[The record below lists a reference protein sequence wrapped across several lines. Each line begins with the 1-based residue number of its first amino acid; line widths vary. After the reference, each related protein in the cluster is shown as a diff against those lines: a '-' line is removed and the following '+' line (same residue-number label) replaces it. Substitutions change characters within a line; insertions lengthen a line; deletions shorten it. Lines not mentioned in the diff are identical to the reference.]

1 MRISSSAKWR
11 TQRLTMA
18 AMLASAALMIS
29 YAEHLIPP
37 VTAIPGIKPGFANVA
52 VTAAFALSPS
62 AAFGVSFVRV
72 CLFALLFGTPVSFAM
87 SASGAVLSYIFL
99 LVMYYVKPRRMS
111 FVGLS
116 VLSAFCHNTGQLI
129 CAAVLT
135 GSVYTLYYLPVLA
148 MSSVICGT
156 LSGILM
162 NYVYPFVVKY
172 TDKIKLK

>member
-62 AAFGVSFVRV
+62 AALGVSFVRV

-87 SASGAVLSYIFL
+87 SASGAMLSYIFL
-99 LVMYYVKPRRMS
+99 LVMYYVKPRHLS
-111 FVGLS
+111 FIGLS

-129 CAAVLT
+129 CAALLT
-135 GSVYTLYYLPVLA
+135 GSFSVFLYLPVLA
-148 MSSVICGT
+148 VSSVICGA

-162 NYVYPFVVKY
+162 NTIYPFFRKY
-172 TDKIKLK
+172 TDKVRY